1 MEESSDSAAEGPVV
15 SLKQKRQVSAHN
27 LSEETLEMEKVKRSE
42 RKKGD
47 IKEEVDIV
55 VQRR

>member
-1 MEESSDSAAEGPVV
+1 MLTS
-15 SLKQKRQVSAHN
+15 KR
-27 LSEETLEMEKVKRSE
+27 EETLEIEKVKRSE

-55 VQRR
+55 LQRRWGAPPAAMISAPLSASPLHPGS

>member
-1 MEESSDSAAEGPVV
+1 M
-15 SLKQKRQVSAHN
+15 SAHN